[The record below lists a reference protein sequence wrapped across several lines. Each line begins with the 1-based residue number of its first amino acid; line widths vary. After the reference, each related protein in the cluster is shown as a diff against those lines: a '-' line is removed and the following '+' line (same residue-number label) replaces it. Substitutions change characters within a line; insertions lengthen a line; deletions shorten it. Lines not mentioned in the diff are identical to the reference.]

1 MVKEEAST
9 VKKVFLENAASLELD
24 LNEVLLATIML
35 TNPVSQIPSHVPLS
49 QLAVQGQAYF
59 YAETPDKEKLFGRIV
74 KNFPLQF
81 GREVLADTRLLDMPE
96 RVDWKACSTNKEE
109 ETDAT
114 KQFRK
119 MFSQF
124 DFTME

>member
-1 MVKEEAST
+1 M
-9 VKKVFLENAASLELD
+9 
-24 LNEVLLATIML
+24 
-35 TNPVSQIPSHVPLS
+35 
-49 QLAVQGQAYF
+49 QGQAYF

-81 GREVLADTRLLDMPE
+81 GREVLPNTRLLDMPE

-109 ETDAT
+109 ETEAT
-114 KQFRK
+114 KQIRK